1 MRFTPSCVLLS
12 VTGRTML
19 EAGYL
24 GIVRDHLRENGMLDQ
39 AEDLL
44 MASGKLQVLE
54 YKEEIESALRTPG
67 FGGFHLPGINDFPG
81 QGTAL
86 VGMLNAFWCP
96 KGYLTPSGFRQ
107 FCSPAVPLARMQK
120 VVWTS
125 DEEFT
130 ALEGFIGQ
138 EFASLAEFRVI
149 GAGED

>member
-54 YKEEIESALRTPG
+54 HKEEIESALRTPG
-67 FGGFHLPGINDFPG
+67 FGGFQLLGINDFPG

-86 VGMLNAFWCP
+86 AGMLNAFWRP
-96 KGYLTPSGFRQ
+96 KGFLTHSSSGNSARLPFPWRVCRRSYGPATRNSRRLKVSSDRNSLRWPS
-107 FCSPAVPLARMQK
+107 SV
-120 VVWTS
+120 
-125 DEEFT
+125 
-130 ALEGFIGQ
+130 
-138 EFASLAEFRVI
+138 
-149 GAGED
+149 